1 MRRAAFILC
10 FISFTAFS
18 QDRNVQYL
26 FTTTIKT
33 LEGKDFPLT
42 EIRNHKATVFVFL
55 LTDCPA
61 CENYALT
68 LNKMNEKYKAD
79 SIAFYGVFPGTYSK
93 PDEMLSYK
101 NTYKINFP
109 LLVDKD
115 KKMVKALKA
124 KTSPQAFL
132 ISKTGPVLYS
142 GRIDDWMYAVGRK
155 RTVITKHELQ
165 DAIDATLKGNKVPVA
180 STVAVGCLIE

>member
-1 MRRAAFILC
+1 MRIIVFILC
-10 FISFTAFS
+10 LISFRTLS
-18 QDRNVQYL
+18 QDRNIQEL

-33 LEGKDFPLT
+33 LDGKDFPLT
-42 EIRNHKATVFVFL
+42 EIRNHKAAVFVFL
-55 LTDCPA
+55 LADCPA

-68 LNKMNEKYKAD
+68 LNQLNEKYKAND
-79 SIAFYGVFPGTYSK
+79 IGFYGVFPGTYSK
-93 PDEMLSYK
+93 SGEMLSYK

-115 KKMVKALKA
+115 KKLVKALKA
-124 KTSPQAFL
+124 KTAPQAFL
-132 ISKTGPVLYS
+132 LSKTGKGLYS

-165 DAIDATLKGNKVPVA
+165 DAIDATIKGNKVPVA
-180 STVAVGCLIE
+180 TTVAIGCLIE